1 RAPRAGEPPRVGRRR
16 VVRALA
22 DPLRLTLDTRRT
34 MRGTHRGG
42 TTMST
47 ELTIKVPNKAGQLAM
62 ISTALGDANVNITG
76 LSGSAMGSKG
86 LIHVVVADKD
96 AAKARRAL
104 KKAKLRV
111 ASDRKLLEVRLTD
124 KPGTLARVATRL
136 GKGRVSV
143 DSAYM

>member
-1 RAPRAGEPPRVGRRR
+1 
-16 VVRALA
+16 
-22 DPLRLTLDTRRT
+22 
-34 MRGTHRGG
+34 
-42 TTMST
+42 MST
-47 ELTIKVPNKAGQLAM
+47 ELTIKVPNKAGQLAA
-62 ISTALGDANVNITG
+62 ISTTLGDAKVNITG

-104 KKAKLRV
+104 KKAKLRL
-111 ASDRKLLEVRLTD
+111 ASDRKLLEIRLSD

-143 DSAYM
+143 DSAYMVGMGKGSRTIGFGVKDARKAKKALGR